1 MRNKT
6 SYLATQLHKLQQ
18 TNMLDYM
25 MDFITENKQYAPK
38 YDRYK
43 NMKIYSDIKFIS
55 EIITESEVFICAYES
70 NDPNVDLAQ
79 LFCVVQADSDF
90 YQKVYIDCKDNDVL
104 YNNGKWYTH
113 VNLQKLDVS
122 DKSCTIVSEDFKSL
136 TNVIAIP
143 LLRSIDTDIPLYA
156 FVTKIW
162 LCRSCNGIMC
172 LPNIDPEIILDMS

>member
-70 NDPNVDLAQ
+70 NDTNVDYAQ
-79 LFCVVQADSDF
+79 LFCVVKAENNT
-90 YQKVYIDCKDNDVL
+90 YQKIYIDCNDNNGV
-104 YNNGKWYTH
+104 YNN
-113 VNLQKLDVS
+113 
-122 DKSCTIVSEDFKSL
+122 
-136 TNVIAIP
+136 
-143 LLRSIDTDIPLYA
+143 
-156 FVTKIW
+156 
-162 LCRSCNGIMC
+162 
-172 LPNIDPEIILDMS
+172 